1 MGVVTVVLV
10 AAAILTV
17 VAGGSGGGAVGWGV
31 SVSGEGVTGALGVVE
46 IRANH

>member
-10 AAAILTV
+10 AAAILTA
-17 VAGGSGGGAVGWGV
+17 VAGGAVGWGV
-31 SVSGEGVTGALGVVE
+31 SVSGECVTGALGVVE